1 MSTPQNAEQAQL
13 KGTNMDRRTW
23 LNKNRS
29 KALAAI
35 TLVATQSARAST
47 TGIGGS
53 GLPWETALQKL
64 VDSFTGPVMQ
74 GVLIL
79 AIVALGFAVMWSE
92 GPVLRRAFGLLLGGA
107 IAAAAVSIALTLFG
121 VSGATF

>member
-1 MSTPQNAEQAQL
+1 MHRPRPGSRSIIALFVVLLTLFVTATPAY
-13 KGTNMDRRTW
+13 
-23 LNKNRS
+23 
-29 KALAAI
+29 
-35 TLVATQSARAST
+35 AST
-47 TGIGGS
+47 GGGGS
-53 GLPWETALQKL
+53 GLPWETALQKI

-74 GVLIL
+74 GVLVL

-107 IAAAAVSIALTLFG
+107 IAAAAVSLALTLFG

>member
-1 MSTPQNAEQAQL
+1 M
-13 KGTNMDRRTW
+13 RTGHTTHR
-23 LNKNRS
+23 NVSASRPVNVVCIA
-29 KALAAI
+29 ALALL
-35 TLVATQSARAST
+35 LVTVPAEANTA
-47 TGIGGS
+47 GGGS
-53 GLPWETALQKL
+53 GLPWESALQKL
-64 VDSFTGPVMQ
+64 VESFTGPVMQ
-74 GVLIL
+74 GVLVL

>member
-1 MSTPQNAEQAQL
+1 MHRRVSASRRLNAIF
-13 KGTNMDRRTW
+13 T
-23 LNKNRS
+23 
-29 KALAAI
+29 AAI
-35 TLVATQSARAST
+35 TLLFVTAPAHANTS
-47 TGIGGS
+47 GGGS
-53 GLPWETALQKL
+53 GLPWESALQKL
-64 VDSFTGPVMQ
+64 VVSFTGPVMQ
-74 GVLIL
+74 GVLVL

>member
-1 MSTPQNAEQAQL
+1 MHQRALLRKSNIA
-13 KGTNMDRRTW
+13 
-23 LNKNRS
+23 
-29 KALAAI
+29 KAFAAL
-35 TLVATQSARAST
+35 TLFATQSARAGT
-47 TGIGGS
+47 AGGGGS

-74 GVLIL
+74 AVLIL

>member
-1 MSTPQNAEQAQL
+1 MHRRKLKTRTLCKAIAVMTLIAAQ
-13 KGTNMDRRTW
+13 T
-23 LNKNRS
+23 
-29 KALAAI
+29 
-35 TLVATQSARAST
+35 ARAST
-47 TGIGGS
+47 AGVGGS

-92 GPVLRRAFGLLLGGA
+92 GPLLKRAFGLLLGGA

>member
-1 MSTPQNAEQAQL
+1 MCQRKPHRST
-13 KGTNMDRRTW
+13 RR
-23 LNKNRS
+23 
-29 KALAAI
+29 ALIAAGLISSLSAAPAHAI
-35 TLVATQSARAST
+35 T
-47 TGIGGS
+47 GGGGGS
-53 GLPWETALQKL
+53 GLPWETVLQKI

-92 GPVLRRAFGLLLGGA
+92 GPVLRRAFGVLLGGA

-121 VSGATF
+121 VHGATF

>member
-1 MSTPQNAEQAQL
+1 LRTEYMMHRTAQASRPIAALCIATLTLLLTATPAQANA
-13 KGTNMDRRTW
+13 G
-23 LNKNRS
+23 
-29 KALAAI
+29 
-35 TLVATQSARAST
+35 
-47 TGIGGS
+47 GGGGS
-53 GLPWETALQKL
+53 GLPWESALQKL

-74 GVLIL
+74 GVLVL